1 MNIFGIINSIAKM
14 KASIGAIISD
24 DKELLEK
31 SKFFYFRNS
40 LVFSE
45 SEDEEKYQKSVC
57 SYRNFLE
64 KDERAE
70 WHINLTKNG
79 I

>member
-45 SEDEEKYQKSVC
+45 SEDE
-57 SYRNFLE
+57 
-64 KDERAE
+64 
-70 WHINLTKNG
+70 
-79 I
+79 